1 LALIL
6 AGTGRR
12 HAGVCRTDSEVRLVA
27 DLVPVRRGST
37 APARREEHWPQS
49 RRDVYSPFAEF
60 DELWDRMM
68 NRFFAQPNAWPDWS
82 GSWTPAVDVEETG
95 DAWIFEV
102 ELPGARRDDVQVDVG
117 ENELIISG
125 TIDER
130 ERSGVVRRRARRSGS
145 FEYRATLPAGIDT
158 DQVDARFDNG
168 LLTVRVPRPERAK
181 TRRIK
186 IN

>member
-1 LALIL
+1 MS
-6 AGTGRR
+6 GTGF
-12 HAGVCRTDSEVRLVA
+12 EVRSVA

-37 APARREEHWPQS
+37 APARREEQWPQS

-68 NRFFAQPNAWPDWS
+68 NRFFAQPLAWSDWS
-82 GSWTPAVDVEETG
+82 QDWTPAVDVEETE

-102 ELPGARRDDVQVDVG
+102 GLPGAKRDDVQV
-117 ENELIISG
+117 ELSDTELFISG
-125 TIDER
+125 KIDER
-130 ERSGVVRRRARRSGS
+130 ERVGVVRRHARRSGS
-145 FEYRATLPAGIDT
+145 FDYHTTLPAGIDA
-158 DQVDARFDNG
+158 DQIDAKFDNG

-181 TRRIK
+181 KRRIT